1 MRTMCLRKCEVFGA
15 KDAQVFPFSLEL
27 MRRNFFINKKKWER
41 AMSITFHQIPLE
53 EKVEKITWI
62 RLQID
67 YQKHKNL
74 LETSLCCLRKNDGK
88 DEPHIYC
95 LFQIPN
101 K

>member
-1 MRTMCLRKCEVFGA
+1 MCWRKRGVGA

-27 MRRNFFINKKKWER
+27 MRRKVCFINKKNWEC
-41 AMSITFHQIPLE
+41 AMSITFHQIPLDQ
-53 EKVEKITWI
+53 KVEKITWI

-88 DEPHIYC
+88 DEPHIS
-95 LFQIPN
+95 LLVPN
-101 K
+101 T

>member
-1 MRTMCLRKCEVFGA
+1 MRTMCWRKRGVGV
-15 KDAQVFPFSLEL
+15 KDAQVFPFNDIL
-27 MRRNFFINKKKWER
+27 MRRNFFINEKKWEC

-74 LETSLCCLRKNDGK
+74 LETSLCCLRKND
-88 DEPHIYC
+88 
-95 LFQIPN
+95 
-101 K
+101 